1 MARKKAQAR
10 PLPKKPDRDHLDQ
23 LLDDALKGTFPASD
37 PVAIS
42 MVEDDDAKRVAD
54 KRKT

>member
-42 MVEDDDAKRVAD
+42 MVEDDDARRVAD